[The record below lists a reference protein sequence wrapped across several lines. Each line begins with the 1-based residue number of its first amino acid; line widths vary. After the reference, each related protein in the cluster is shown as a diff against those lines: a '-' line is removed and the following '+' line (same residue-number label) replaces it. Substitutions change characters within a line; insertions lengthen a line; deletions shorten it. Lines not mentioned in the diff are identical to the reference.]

1 MSRKRRV
8 FDASFK
14 LQVVKIKDYCAN
26 LPRDGA
32 WRDSVR
38 RWVQQ
43 YEAEAS
49 GQPGIGKPLTPE
61 QQRIRQLEAEN
72 LRLKQD
78 NDPLKK
84 HRPSL
89 PEK

>member
-1 MSRKRRV
+1 M
-8 FDASFK
+8 
-14 LQVVKIKDYCAN
+14 VKEQGLSIPQICREMELGKTA
-26 LPRDGA
+26 
-32 WRDSVR
+32 VR

-43 YEAEAS
+43 HEAESS
-49 GQPGIGKPLTPE
+49 GQPGIGKSLTPE

-78 NDPLKK
+78 NDP